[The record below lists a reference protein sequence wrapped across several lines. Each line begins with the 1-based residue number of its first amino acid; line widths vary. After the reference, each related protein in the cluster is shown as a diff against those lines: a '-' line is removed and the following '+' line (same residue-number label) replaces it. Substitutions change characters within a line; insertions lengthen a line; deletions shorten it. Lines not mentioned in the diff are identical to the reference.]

1 MFHYQYVT
9 VTCYCI
15 SCNFIGSCYR
25 ASRFY
30 GNTWFGIWKNDTQC
44 LFNKWRMWP
53 AGDLFENSKVYK
65 KIVSLYNIPVWL
77 YERISICCQMHRF
90 SVKNRKLNNQRTD
103 IGRVGDSHRSMI
115 TMATK
120 IEINLVVTMIL
131 HRQAIEIL
139 NYY

>member
-1 MFHYQYVT
+1 
-9 VTCYCI
+9 
-15 SCNFIGSCYR
+15 
-25 ASRFY
+25 
-30 GNTWFGIWKNDTQC
+30 
-44 LFNKWRMWP
+44 
-53 AGDLFENSKVYK
+53 
-65 KIVSLYNIPVWL
+65 
-77 YERISICCQMHRF
+77 MHRF
-90 SVKNRKLNNQRTD
+90 SVKNKKLNNQRTD